1 MAKLV
6 EEGFATGAIASKDV
20 WGTPRRLP
28 IVGGGFPAIWTGGA
42 VAGGG
47 CAVADAII
55 AGTTVGFAGGALR
68 GCVPWSETTGV
79 RAVVRPVTAGFGA
92 DDDGSPLSD
101 VSLAWVNRRFVQLL
115 GCCGSDSD
123 QYPRL

>member
-1 MAKLV
+1 M
-6 EEGFATGAIASKDV
+6 S
-20 WGTPRRLP
+20 P
-28 IVGGGFPAIWTGGA
+28 
-42 VAGGG
+42 
-47 CAVADAII
+47 
-55 AGTTVGFAGGALR
+55 
-68 GCVPWSETTGV
+68 GV